1 MFEDKFL
8 DKFDVP
14 RISQQMFLEII
25 GPSDFLP
32 IDVYK
37 KWSMEVMRNN
47 VDWST
52 RQDFND
58 VERQVRVM
66 VSTDNSRCSHSA
78 VNGKLYRMRKTESF
92 RKILEAAAKDF
103 KVPARSA
110 KFFIAYSFNRVHSD
124 NYIRDFRESLSLFE
138 HNTYIDIKLRIQRGD
153 QH

>member
-1 MFEDKFL
+1 
-8 DKFDVP
+8 
-14 RISQQMFLEII
+14 
-25 GPSDFLP
+25 
-32 IDVYK
+32 
-37 KWSMEVMRNN
+37 
-47 VDWST
+47 
-52 RQDFND
+52 
-58 VERQVRVM
+58 
-66 VSTDNSRCSHSA
+66 
-78 VNGKLYRMRKTESF
+78 MRKTESF

>member
-8 DKFDVP
+8 DKFDVEH
-14 RISQQMFLEII
+14 ISQQMFLEII

-37 KWSMEVMRNN
+37 EWSMEVMRNN

-58 VERQVRVM
+58 VERQVRVF
-66 VSTDNSRCSHSA
+66 VSTDRHFTPS
-78 VNGKLYRMRKTESF
+78 NGKLYTMRKTESF
-92 RKILEAAAKDF
+92 RKIIETASKDF

-110 KFFIAYSFNRVHSD
+110 KFFIGCTCNRVHSD
-124 NYIRDFRESLSLFE
+124 NYIRDFR
-138 HNTYIDIKLRIQRGD
+138 
-153 QH
+153 